1 MGWPSA
7 AAAEVVEA
15 EAEAEVAAGVSVNS
29 EFLNPRVSPKVC
41 L

>member
-7 AAAEVVEA
+7 AAAAEVA